1 MSDFHRIILK
11 GGIYLYPANAK
22 SPRGKI
28 RLMYEAAPLAL
39 VAEAAG
45 GAASDGRRRI
55 LAISP
60 TANHERTPIY
70 LGSKGDVERLEA
82 CVAATRAG

>member
-1 MSDFHRIILK
+1 VTKIGTRLHRFLFETE
-11 GGIYLYPANAK
+11 
-22 SPRGKI
+22 R
-28 RLMYEAAPLAL
+28 AAPLAL

-55 LAISP
+55 LSVSP

-82 CVAATRAG
+82 CVAATRER

>member
-1 MSDFHRIILK
+1 MAEI
-11 GGIYLYPANAK
+11 GT
-22 SPRGKI
+22 
-28 RLMYEAAPLAL
+28 RLQRFLFETERQIPEATGELAAPLAL
-39 VAEAAG
+39 VAEAAR

-55 LAISP
+55 LSISP

-82 CVAATRAG
+82 CVAAAKPR